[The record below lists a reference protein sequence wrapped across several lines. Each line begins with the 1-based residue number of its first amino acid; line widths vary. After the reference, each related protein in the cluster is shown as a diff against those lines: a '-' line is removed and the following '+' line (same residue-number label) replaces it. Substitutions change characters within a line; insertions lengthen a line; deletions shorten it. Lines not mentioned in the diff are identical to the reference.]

1 MPHHLIDK
9 SPTATAEDAT
19 AALVRAL
26 DNPLAFG
33 HPLHRLRVLETH
45 ISWIILTGNYAYKIK
60 KPVNFG
66 FLNFSTLDRRHFYCS
81 EELRLN
87 RRFAPRIYLGLVEI
101 RGSHE
106 APHLQG
112 DGEVIEYA
120 LKMTEFP
127 QQCLL
132 SHHAASGTLE
142 AALIDAIAIRVNS
155 LHADSAQTGSANRD
169 NANKDNGFGTGRV
182 AQRWSEENMTH
193 IADTIP
199 AALLPESYARLRHWY
214 RDNGELLRDIDQ
226 RKRDGYVRECH
237 GDLHL
242 GNMALIEGEVTAF
255 DCIEF
260 NPELRWID
268 TISEAAFVAMDLH
281 ARGYPA
287 YCWRFINRYLEIS
300 ADYGAVKLLRYYF
313 IYRALVRAKV
323 EALRVDLSETS
334 SANALAAFKP
344 ALDYI
349 ELADQWASRH
359 RDGLIVMHGLSG
371 SGKSTVAAQ
380 LVEALG
386 AIQIRSDVIR
396 KQLFDIDLDAPSESG
411 LDGGIYRSDAT
422 ALTYRKL
429 GEIAATIIS
438 ADYCVIVD
446 ATFLREAQRR
456 RMLELESA
464 TPCARIIVVCDA
476 PEAVLRKRIEERE
489 NDPSEANLQVLEQQ
503 TRKREPISAAE
514 AKLAAIV
521 RVGADGIDNSQIDEI
536 RALLAN

>member
-1 MPHHLIDK
+1 MPHHLIEEN
-9 SPTATAEDAT
+9 PTAAAEDST

-26 DNPLAFG
+26 DNPVAFG
-33 HPLHRLRVLETH
+33 HPLRDLRILETH
-45 ISWIILTGNYAYKIK
+45 ISWVILTGDYAYKIK

-66 FLNFSTLDRRHFYCS
+66 FLDFSTLDKRFFYCR

-87 RRFAPRIYLGLVEI
+87 RRFAPQIYLDLVEV
-101 RGSHE
+101 RGSQD
-106 APHLQG
+106 APRLHG

-120 LKMTEFP
+120 LKMIEFP
-127 QQCLL
+127 QHCLL
-132 SHHAASGTLE
+132 SHYAASGTLD
-142 AALIDAIAIRVNS
+142 ATHIDAIAVRVNG
-155 LHADSAQTGSANRD
+155 LHADSAGRGDCDTESD
-169 NANKDNGFGTGRV
+169 NEYGTARV

-193 IADTIP
+193 IANTIP

-214 RDNGELLRDIDQ
+214 RDNRELLRDIDQ

-242 GNMALIEGEVTAF
+242 GNMAMIEGEVTAF

-300 ADYGAVKLLRYYF
+300 ADYEAVKLLRYYF

-323 EALRVDLSETS
+323 EALQVEHSVDA
-334 SANALAAFKP
+334 SANDVAAFKP

-359 RDGLIVMHGLSG
+359 RAALIVMHGLSG

-386 AIQIRSDVIR
+386 AIQIRSDVMR
-396 KQLFDIDLDAPSESG
+396 KQLFDIDLDASSGSG
-411 LDGGIYRSDAT
+411 LDDGIYRSDAS

-429 GEIAATIIS
+429 EQVAATIIA

-456 RMLELESA
+456 QMLELKSA
-464 TPCARIIVVCDA
+464 KPYARIVVVCDA

-503 TRKREPISAAE
+503 IHKREPISEEE
-514 AKLAAIV
+514 ARLASIV
-521 RVGADGIDNSQIDEI
+521 RIGADGIDSSQIDRI
-536 RALLAN
+536 RTLLRT